1 MLCIIAEIA
10 SKWTTV
16 IQGKVIGTSKH
27 KDYSLFHFKAKDVA
41 SLKLPLT
48 KFIFV
53 DSKAEV
59 DEVILADQ
67 LTSRGVNYKT
77 AKRDDADLTEE
88 EQAEV
93 DAAFKLAMAHTMRV
107 VLHVGEEIKAEP
119 PAADQPKI
127 AITPEVVAIG
137 LTAVDQARRD
147 AHAAISAATT
157 GEELIAAVDQL
168 VATNTPEEEAEAEA
182 DRADDEPEPED
193 QPDPLSTVKPSRK
206 KKRR

>member
-16 IQGKVIGTSKH
+16 IDGKVIGTSKH

-67 LTSRGVNYKT
+67 LASRGVNYKT
-77 AKRDDADLTEE
+77 AKRDAAELTED

-93 DAAFKLAMAHTMRV
+93 DTAFKRATAHVVRV

-119 PAADQPKI
+119 PAVDQSKI

-137 LTAVDQARRD
+137 LTAADQARRD
-147 AHAAISAATT
+147 AEAAIESATT
-157 GEELIAAVDQL
+157 GDELIAAVDQL
-168 VATNTPEEEAEAEA
+168 VATNEPEEEAETE
-182 DRADDEPEPED
+182 DEPKPDD
-193 QPDPLSTVKPSRK
+193 QADPLSTIKPSRK